1 MAEFFKMENVKLK
14 QKIQE
19 LEDRIVNVVGLFKA
33 IMPAEINAHIEGMIS
48 APGPEIKI
56 VAKEVDPAFAE
67 LIIKASQA
75 GKKTRIVTS
84 ERPKEKIK
92 NPPPNLQAYEK
103 LKNTPGIDVI
113 EIHGLTQLLILI
125 PNKAFFS
132 AGSLTRE
139 NLARNNQLGF
149 EISEKGLLQQIQE
162 VFAGYLPS
170 FMR

>member
-33 IMPAEINAHIEGMIS
+33 IMPAEINSYIETLIS
-48 APGPEIKI
+48 SPGPEMKI
-56 VAKEVDPAFAE
+56 VAKEVDPNFAD

-75 GKKTRIVTS
+75 GKKIRLVTS

-113 EIHGLTQLLILI
+113 ETHGLTQLLILLPI
-125 PNKAFFS
+125 KAFYS
-132 AGSLTRE
+132 AGPLTRD
-139 NLARNNQLGF
+139 NFARNNQLGF
-149 EISEKGLLQQIQE
+149 EIGEKGLLQQVQE

>member
-33 IMPAEINAHIEGMIS
+33 IMPAEINSYIEGLIS
-48 APGPEIKI
+48 SPGMEIKI
-56 VAKEVDPAFAE
+56 VAKEIDPSYAD

-103 LKNTPGIDVI
+103 LKNTPVGIAAYSASF
-113 EIHGLTQLLILI
+113 
-125 PNKAFFS
+125 PN
-132 AGSLTRE
+132 T
-139 NLARNNQLGF
+139 
-149 EISEKGLLQQIQE
+149 
-162 VFAGYLPS
+162 
-170 FMR
+170 

>member
-1 MAEFFKMENVKLK
+1 MAEFFKIENVKLK

-33 IMPAEINAHIEGMIS
+33 IMPAEINSYIESLIS
-48 APGPEIKI
+48 SPGTEMKI
-56 VAKEVDPAFAE
+56 VAKEVDPNYADF
-67 LIIKASQA
+67 IIKTSQT

-113 EIHGLTQLLILI
+113 EVHGLTQLLIIL
-125 PNKAFFS
+125 PNKVFFS
-132 AGSLTRE
+132 AGPLTRE
-139 NLARNNQLGF
+139 NFANKNQLGF
-149 EISEKGLLQQIQE
+149 EIAERGLLQQVQE

>member
-19 LEDRIVNVVGLFKA
+19 LEDRLVNVVGLCKA
-33 IMPAEINAHIEGMIS
+33 IMPAEINSYLESLIS
-48 APGPEIKI
+48 SPGTEIKI
-56 VAKEVDPAFAE
+56 VAKEIDPGYAE
-67 LIIKASQA
+67 MIIKASQA

-113 EIHGLTQLLILI
+113 EIHGLTQLLILL
-125 PNKAFFS
+125 PAKVFFS
-132 AGSLTRE
+132 AGPLTRE
-139 NLARNNQLGF
+139 NFARNNQLGF
-149 EISEKGLLQQIQE
+149 EIAERGLIQQIQE
-162 VFAGYLPS
+162 VFGGYLPS